1 MAMPPVTAAVAAAVL
16 IRTLKARRRRG
27 QTPGPITETEHGNS
41 RRAGS
46 GFDQSRDLFG
56 GGLNA
61 QRPIRALP
69 QNAKT

>member
-46 GFDQSRDLFG
+46 GFDQSSDPFG
-56 GGLNA
+56 RWSA
-61 QRPIRALP
+61 TTIRALP

>member
-1 MAMPPVTAAVAAAVL
+1 MPPVTAAVAAAVL

-46 GFDQSRDLFG
+46 GFDQSSDLFG
-56 GGLNA
+56 GFERA
-61 QRPIRALP
+61 TTIRALP